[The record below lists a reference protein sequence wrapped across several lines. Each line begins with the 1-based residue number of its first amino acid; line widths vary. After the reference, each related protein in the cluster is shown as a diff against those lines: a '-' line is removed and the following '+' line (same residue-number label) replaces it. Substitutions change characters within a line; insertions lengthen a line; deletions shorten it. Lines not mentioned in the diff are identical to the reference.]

1 MLNNLD
7 EYGLLRILK
16 DVIPENVVATQDEV
30 EELLEEGNDDVESL
44 ADWLDYEYAS
54 GDDTIGLINTILR
67 RLVLARTMLG
77 DKLVI
82 GLPEADNPR
91 ILVWDKEVEN

>member
-1 MLNNLD
+1 MLNSLD

-16 DVIPENVVATQDEV
+16 DIIPENVVATQDEV

-54 GDDTIGLINTILR
+54 GDDTIDLIDTILR